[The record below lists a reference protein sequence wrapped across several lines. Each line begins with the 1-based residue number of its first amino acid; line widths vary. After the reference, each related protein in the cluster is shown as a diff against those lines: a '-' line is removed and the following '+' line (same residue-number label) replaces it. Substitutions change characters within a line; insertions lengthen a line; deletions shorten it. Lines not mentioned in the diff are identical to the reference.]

1 MINIYFVID
10 FLLPIEALSILK
22 IYKINLDKKS
32 YFTILD
38 GNRSSA
44 EIFFAIGLISFLDCF
59 IQPQIIFLMMALLY
73 RYLFILD
80 ILNKN
85 SKVLFYS
92 ICDHLKLRAIN
103 ISSVVIFFLG
113 I

>member
-38 GNRSSA
+38 GNR
-44 EIFFAIGLISFLDCF
+44 FG
-59 IQPQIIFLMMALLY
+59 
-73 RYLFILD
+73 
-80 ILNKN
+80 
-85 SKVLFYS
+85 
-92 ICDHLKLRAIN
+92 
-103 ISSVVIFFLG
+103 
-113 I
+113 